1 MEELR
6 GKVAVVTGAASGIG
20 LGVSRRA
27 AAKGMRLVV
36 ADIEEGPLKAAADEL
51 SAGGTEVLAVPTDV
65 SERSS
70 VEALCEAA
78 LERFGTVHLLHNNA
92 GVGAGGPL
100 WTIPEADW
108 RWVLGVNLWGVIHG
122 IGVFVP
128 HMVAQGEGHVVN
140 TASLAGLTSP
150 PFMGP
155 YNASKHAV
163 VTISETLAKDLRTMG
178 SPVGV
183 SVLCPGFVRTGIAD
197 SARNRPAWAQ
207 VPDEEAA
214 GAEQLVEIL
223 RGLVAGGIDPAQV
236 AEAVFEAVRSERFY
250 VLTHPAEG
258 EGLVRLRTEDI
269 LERRAPSDTPFA

>member
-20 LGVSRRA
+20 LAVSRKA
-27 AAKGMRLVV
+27 AAEGMRLVV

-51 SAGGTEVLAVPTDV
+51 SAAGAEVLAVPTDV

-70 VEALCEAA
+70 VQTLCDAA

-100 WTIPEADW
+100 WEVPEADW

-128 HMVAQGEGHVVN
+128 HMVARGEGHVVN
-140 TASLAGLTSP
+140 TASLAGLASP

-155 YNASKHAV
+155 YNAAKHAV

-183 SVLCPGFVRTGIAD
+183 SVLCP
-197 SARNRPAWAQ
+197 
-207 VPDEEAA
+207 
-214 GAEQLVEIL
+214 
-223 RGLVAGGIDPAQV
+223 
-236 AEAVFEAVRSERFY
+236 
-250 VLTHPAEG
+250 
-258 EGLVRLRTEDI
+258 
-269 LERRAPSDTPFA
+269 

>member
-1 MEELR
+1 MDELR

-20 LGVSRRA
+20 LAVSRKA
-27 AAKGMRLVV
+27 AAEGMQLVV
-36 ADIEEGPLKAAADEL
+36 ADIEEGPLKAVADEL
-51 SAGGTEVLAVPTDV
+51 SGGGTEVLAVPTDV
-65 SERSS
+65 CERSS
-70 VEALCEAA
+70 VQALCDAT
-78 LERFGTVHLLHNNA
+78 LERFGAVHLLHNNA

-100 WTIPEADW
+100 WLISEEDW

-128 HMVAQGEGHVVN
+128 HMVAQAEGHVVN
-140 TASLAGLTSP
+140 TASLAGLASP

-197 SARNRPAWAQ
+197 SARNRPPWAQ
-207 VPDEEAA
+207 VPEAEAA
-214 GAEQLVEIL
+214 AAEPLVEVL

-236 AEAVFEAVRSERFY
+236 ADAVFDAVRTEGFY
-250 VLTHPAEG
+250 IFTHAEEG
-258 EGLVRLRTEDI
+258 DGLVRLRTQDI
-269 LERRAPSDTPFA
+269 LERRAPTDTPLV

>member
-20 LGVSRRA
+20 LAVSRKA
-27 AAKGMRLVV
+27 AAEGMRLVM

-70 VEALCEAA
+70 VQALCDGA
-78 LERFGTVHLLHNNA
+78 LERFGSVELLHNNA

-100 WTIPEADW
+100 WEIPESDW

-128 HMVAQGEGHVVN
+128 HMVAQAEGHIVN
-140 TASLAGLTSP
+140 TASLAGLISP

-197 SARNRPAWAQ
+197 SARNRPSWAQ
-207 VPDEEAA
+207 ISEEEAA
-214 GAEQLVEIL
+214 GSEQLIAVL
-223 RGLVAGGIDPAQV
+223 RGLVDGGIDAEVV
-236 AEAVFEAVRSERFY
+236 ADAVFEAVQAQRFY
-250 VLTHPAEG
+250 ILTHADSD
-258 EGLVRLRTEDI
+258 GLVRLRTEDI
-269 LERRAPSDTPFA
+269 LQRRAPSDTPIV

>member
-20 LGVSRRA
+20 LAVSRKA
-27 AAKGMRLVV
+27 AAEGMRLVV
-36 ADIEEGPLKAAADEL
+36 ADIEEGPLKAVADEL
-51 SAGGTEVLAVPTDV
+51 SGGTEVLAVPTDV

-70 VEALCEAA
+70 VQALCDAT
-78 LERFGTVHLLHNNA
+78 LERFGIVHLLHNNA

-100 WTIPEADW
+100 WQVTEEDW

-140 TASLAGLTSP
+140 TASLAGLASP

-197 SARNRPAWAQ
+197 SARNRPSWAQ
-207 VPDEEAA
+207 VPEEEAA
-214 GAEQLVEIL
+214 AEPLVEVV

-236 AEAVFEAVRSERFY
+236 AGAVFDAVRTERFY
-250 VLTHPAEG
+250 ILTHAQEG
-258 EGLVRLRTEDI
+258 DGLVRLRTQDI
-269 LERRAPSDTPFA
+269 LERRAPSDTPLV